1 MPAIP
6 VTTLGAPKVVS
17 SKPLENED
25 SKFVELSELT
35 YVAANGTEVGFA
47 IAATLAKNQI
57 DRLSTPQRRWEA
69 VNRKTRSPD
78 VEADAVDIFAHI
90 MHPTKGS
97 HTIIALQYR
106 VSGAALPAKY
116 E

>member
-35 YVAANGTEVGFA
+35 YVAANGTEVCFA
-47 IAATLAKNQI
+47 IAATWAGEQ
-57 DRLSTPQRRWEA
+57 D
-69 VNRKTRSPD
+69 
-78 VEADAVDIFAHI
+78 
-90 MHPTKGS
+90 
-97 HTIIALQYR
+97 
-106 VSGAALPAKY
+106 
-116 E
+116 